1 MKQIKEI
8 FLGQLSDS
16 LNKRATDKLLNE
28 RQQKEI
34 IKENAKEEQ
43 VLAQQQEQLKKH
55 YKQKDEDNNLDNHQD
70 NVSLAKLKADS
81 IVG

>member
-16 LNKRATDKLLNE
+16 LNKRAADKLLNE